1 MYTWSLF
8 SWCKLQTDDTVQ
20 TRSSRLVSHSSL
32 AIKRQHSRE
41 GMLLHWK
48 AQFSNEAKINS
59 TMIFWLAKQTLDMTR
74 HLHLNNR
81 KNVRFT
87 FDLKDTPV
95 LYLGQLFSTVSQL
108 VSQSTFSCCR
118 LRTTTWNP
126 VSEHYWSAFPL
137 KPFEIKHLYYLAA
150 NVDQ

>member
-32 AIKRQHSRE
+32 AIKRQHSLE

-48 AQFSNEAKINS
+48 AHFSNEAKINS
-59 TMIFWLAKQTLDMTR
+59 TMIFWLAKQTLDITR

-108 VSQSTFSCCR
+108 VSQSTFSCYR